1 MKSDKVLIIGVT
13 GQDGSL
19 LAKLLV
25 DQGKKVFGTYRK
37 NSSNYLGK
45 LVEIGILDSIQLV
58 DYSIGQTLQ
67 LVELLRDNKFES
79 IYHLAGDS
87 MTADSFSHPYQTI
100 NTNTQGVI
108 DLLEAVNRFSR
119 DTKIF
124 IAGSSEIFDSTN
136 QNSSFK
142 IVTEDDP
149 KKPRNPYGVSSLANM
164 NLANIYREQFG
175 LIISFGIMF
184 NHESPLRGEQFITKK
199 ITKGLAELKYK
210 NGEALAL
217 GSFDS
222 KRDWGAAND
231 FVVGMQTMIDLSLN
245 DSYILATGELNS
257 VREILKICSKD
268 LGYSPVFVD
277 EGVKE
282 SLMDSVSGQ
291 TLARIDSK
299 FFRKFDDKYIAGDTT
314 KFKNISGWK
323 ITTKFESIISE
334 MCRYDAEKAR

>member
-1 MKSDKVLIIGVT
+1 MAEGLKKPYLNLWSCMKSDKVLITGVT

-37 NSSNYLGK
+37 TSSNYLNK
-45 LVEIGILDSIQLV
+45 LAEIGVLDSIQLV
-58 DYSIGQTLQ
+58 DYQIGQTLE
-67 LVELLRDNKFES
+67 LIELLRDNKFES
-79 IYHLAGDS
+79 IYHLAGES
-87 MTADSFSHPYQTI
+87 MTADSLLHPHQTI
-100 NTNTQGVI
+100 NTNTQGVV

-124 IAGSSEIFDSTN
+124 IAGSSEIFDNTN

-149 KKPRNPYGVSSLANM
+149 KKPRNPYGVSILANM

-184 NHESPLRGEQFITKK
+184 NHESPLRGEQFITRK

-210 NGEALAL
+210 NGKVLAT

-231 FVVGMQTMIDLSLN
+231 FVVGMQAMTDLSLN

-257 VREILKICSKD
+257 VREILTICSKE

-277 EGVKE
+277 EGVNE

-291 TLARIDSK
+291 TLA
-299 FFRKFDDKYIAGDTT
+299 
-314 KFKNISGWK
+314 KN
-323 ITTKFESIISE
+323 
-334 MCRYDAEKAR
+334 R

>member
-1 MKSDKVLIIGVT
+1 MKSDKVLITGIT

-19 LAKLLV
+19 LARLLV

-37 NSSNYLGK
+37 TSSNYFNK
-45 LVEIGILDSIQLV
+45 LREIGILDSIQLV
-58 DYSIGQTLQ
+58 DYSIGQTLR
-67 LVELLRDNKFES
+67 LIELLRDNKFES
-79 IYHLAGDS
+79 IYHLAGES
-87 MTADSFSHPYQTI
+87 MTADSLLHPYQTI

-108 DLLEAVNRFSR
+108 DLLEAVKEFSR

-124 IAGSSEIFDSTN
+124 IAGSSEIFDNTN
-136 QNSSFK
+136 QNNSFK
-142 IVTEDDP
+142 IVTEVDP

-164 NLANIYREQFG
+164 NLASIYREQFG

-199 ITKGLAELKYK
+199 ITKGLSRLKYK
-210 NGEALAL
+210 NGEELAI

-257 VREILKICSKD
+257 VRKILTICSKE

-277 EGVKE
+277 EGVNE
-282 SLMDSVSGQ
+282 SLIDSVSGQ

-299 FFRKFDDKYIAGDTT
+299 FFRKFDDNYIAGDTT

-323 ITTKFESIISE
+323 NTTKFESIILE